1 VRRLQRAHARLAV
14 ELSRSAEPDRPP
26 PAGDDV
32 RELRKLLRELGHP
45 EAIAGPRSWRHTA
58 STIVTTVV
66 AIADEIAAAA
76 ELVMGKTDRIPVAI
90 VRGLAVEGHGNAA
103 DLVMSP
109 EHDLFR

>member
-1 VRRLQRAHARLAV
+1 VIVTDTFGRAWRVGITNVAIGSAGIEVLRDYRGQLDPIGY
-14 ELSRSAEPDRPP
+14 EL
-26 PAGDDV
+26 
-32 RELRKLLRELGHP
+32 H
-45 EAIAGPRSWRHTA
+45 
-58 STIVTTVV
+58 TTVV